1 MAKTKK
7 KKKRVQIKGVI
18 DGSMLGNKTVAKQIP
33 FALFLSLWALIY
45 ITIRYHAETQV
56 RRVNRLEKE
65 LKEMRAEAI
74 STASELMYMSKQSV
88 VFDEVKTRKLDL
100 IEPKDP
106 PIKLVV
112 TEEDEE
118 FLEDLKK

>member
-1 MAKTKK
+1 MVKTKS

-18 DGSMLGNKTVAKQIP
+18 DGSILGNKTVAKQIP
-33 FALFLSLWALIY
+33 FVLFLSFWAMIY

-56 RRVNRLEKE
+56 RTVNRLEKE

-88 VFDEVKTRKLDL
+88 VYDQVQTRKLDL
-100 IEPKDP
+100 VEPKNP

-112 TEEDEE
+112 TEKDEE
-118 FLEDLKK
+118 YLEELKK